1 MRKTISVLGIGQIG
15 LRVCVLFGKAGYNV
29 LALDIDK
36 EKIEKLNKGVSPIE
50 AEDLKDTPDLVKRG
64 KLTGS
69 VEIEKKISE
78 SGIVIVCVPTP
89 TTGDKRPDLRP
100 LMTAAQHI
108 GSGLRKNILIVVEST
123 TYPGVVEK
131 IIVPI
136 LEKNSGLK
144 AGADFSV
151 AYCSERID
159 LGNLKYNILN
169 MPRILGAINEE
180 SLERAKKLYESALD
194 AKVYTVSKIQN
205 AELVKLIENTFRDV
219 NIALVNEPAKLTDES
234 EIDILEVIEAAA
246 TKPFAFIPHYPGPGV
261 GGECIPVSP
270 LWLLEF
276 AREKGKDLKLVK
288 LAREI
293 NAHMPK
299 YIVEKLKARLEKSG
313 KKLKG
318 ANVLILGLTYKE
330 NVRDTRLSPAK
341 HVIQELRSE
350 GAKVLACDPFLNDE
364 QIKTEF
370 GVDAISLKKLPEL
383 QVECILLLV
392 CHKEFTDFPKRG
404 IECLFFDTRNVFKK
418 KDFANYMG
426 LGR

>member
-1 MRKTISVLGIGQIG
+1 MRKTISVVGIGQIG
-15 LRVCVLFGKAGYNV
+15 LRICVLFGKAGYNV
-29 LALDIDK
+29 FALDIDK
-36 EKIEKLNKGVSPIE
+36 DKTEKLNKGVSWIK
-50 AEDLKDTPDLVKRG
+50 AEDLKNIPDLVKRG

-69 VEIEKKISE
+69 TEIEKKISE
-78 SGIVIVCVPTP
+78 SEIVIICVPTP
-89 TTGDKRPDLRP
+89 TTKDKRPYLRP
-100 LMTAAQHI
+100 LMTAAQRI
-108 GSGLRKNILIVVEST
+108 GSGLRKNTLIVVEST

-131 IIVPI
+131 TVVPI

-144 AGADFSV
+144 TGKDFFV
-151 AYCSERID
+151 AYCSERVD
-159 LGNLKYNILN
+159 PGNPKYNIFN
-169 MPRILGAINEE
+169 TPRILGAINEE
-180 SLERAKKLYESALD
+180 SLRRAKKLYESALD
-194 AKVYTVSKIQN
+194 AKVYTVSKIQS
-205 AELVKLIENTFRDV
+205 AELVKLFENVFRDV
-219 NIALVNEPAKLTDES
+219 NIALVNEFAKLTDES

-350 GAKVLACDPFLNDE
+350 GAKVLACDLLLSDE

-370 GVDAISLKKLPEL
+370 GVEAVSLKKLPGP
-383 QVECILLLV
+383 QTECILLLV
-392 CHKEFTDFPKRG
+392 CHKEFMDLPKRG
-404 IECLFFDTRNVFKK
+404 IGCLFFDTRNAFKK
-418 KDFANYMG
+418 KDFVNYMG

>member
-1 MRKTISVLGIGQIG
+1 MRETIGVLGIGQVG
-15 LRVCVLFGKAGYNV
+15 LRVCVLFGEAGYNV

-36 EKIEKLNKGVSPIE
+36 EKIERLNKGIPPIE
-50 AEDLKDTPDLVKRG
+50 AEDLKDVPELVKRG

-78 SGIVIVCVPTP
+78 SGIVIICVPTP
-89 TTGDKRPDLRP
+89 TTKDKRPNLRA

-108 GSGLRKNILIVVEST
+108 GSGLRENSLIVVEST
-123 TYPGVVEK
+123 TYPGVIEK
-131 IIVPI
+131 VIIPI

-144 AGADFSV
+144 AGNDFSV
-151 AYCSERID
+151 ACCFERID
-159 LGNLKYNILN
+159 PGNPKYNIFN
-169 MPRILGAINEE
+169 TPRILGAINEE
-180 SLERAKKLYESALD
+180 SLRRAKKLYENALHT
-194 AKVYTVSKIQN
+194 KVYAVSSTRS
-205 AELVKLIENTFRDV
+205 AELVKLFENVFRDV
-219 NIALVNEPAKLTDES
+219 NIALVNELAKLTDES

-246 TKPFAFIPHYPGPGV
+246 TKPFAFMPHYPGPGV

-293 NAHMPK
+293 NAHMPN

-313 KKLKG
+313 KKLKA

-330 NVRDTRLSPAK
+330 NILDTRLSPAK
-341 HVIQELRSE
+341 YVIQELQSE
-350 GAKVLACDPFLNDE
+350 GAKVLACDPLLNDGR
-364 QIKTEF
+364 IKTEF
-370 GVDAISLKKLPEL
+370 GVEAVSLKKLPEL
-383 QVECILLLV
+383 QVDCMLLLV
-392 CHKEFTDFPKRG
+392 CHKEFMNLPKRG
-404 IECLFFDTRNVFKK
+404 IRCLFFDTRNAFKK
-418 KDFANYMG
+418 KDFANYVG